1 MSCLVNSFQVTLKPT
16 GWTEIFYQL
25 NFQVN
30 VQIVLG
36 SSYQAFDSPKTEGT
50 AGCILTSCVV
60 IPVVDLH
67 SKILDAPAP
76 RSKFF
81 HFHAVFGKNFIFMQF
96 LGKFGKIVCRPPP
109 PLPTRGLA
117 PPPRENSGSV
127 TAFPP
132 CTILSRIT
140 ALSPWGFL

>member
-1 MSCLVNSFQVTLKPT
+1 MSCLVKSFQVTLKPT
-16 GWTEIFYQL
+16 GWTELFYQL

-30 VQIVLG
+30 VQIVLE

-60 IPVVDLH
+60 IPVADLH

-81 HFHAVFGKNFIFMQF
+81 HFHAVFGKIFIFMQF
-96 LGKFGKIVCRPPP
+96 LEKFGKIVCRPPP
-109 PLPTRGLA
+109 PPPPPRGLA
-117 PPPRENSGSV
+117 PP
-127 TAFPP
+127 
-132 CTILSRIT
+132 SR
-140 ALSPWGFL
+140 